1 MRQFIPEIE
10 IRYYIARD
18 GRAPFIEWLEGLKD
32 RGVRARIKVRIDRL
46 KRGLF
51 SDTKALGGGIE
62 ELRIH
67 IGPAYRIYY
76 GRIGKLLILLL
87 CGGTKDRQRKDIDN
101 ARAYWSDFLEAR
113 NGKKKQEQ

>member
-10 IRYYIARD
+10 IRYFIARD
-18 GRAPFIEWLEGLKD
+18 GKAPFIEWLEGLKD

-67 IGPAYRIYY
+67 IGPGYRTYY
-76 GRIGKLLILLL
+76 GRIGKLIVLLL
-87 CGGTKDRQRKDIDN
+87 CGGTKNQQRRDIDN
-101 ARAYWSDFLEAR
+101 AKAYWSDFLETE
-113 NGKKKQEQ
+113 NGKGKEK